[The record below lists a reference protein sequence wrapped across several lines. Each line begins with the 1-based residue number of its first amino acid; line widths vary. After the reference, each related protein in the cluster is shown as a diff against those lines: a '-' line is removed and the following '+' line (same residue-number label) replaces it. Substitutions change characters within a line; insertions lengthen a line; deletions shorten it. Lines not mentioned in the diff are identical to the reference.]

1 MPRLIV
7 NENGNR
13 RVFEVGEGPVTV
25 GRSTKNLLSV
35 MDLKASRHHCR
46 IEAADGAW
54 RIVDE
59 GSQNGT
65 LVNGSL
71 ISQRPLRHGD
81 MIEIGQ
87 TQIVFEEKDGAPTPA
102 VSAATPDE
110 FSRTMELPKPA
121 RPKPPKSADGV
132 EELVRDRA
140 NLLRLQRVA
149 RAINSELELE
159 HLLEI
164 IVDHAIELTDAER
177 GFLILFAEDGDEM
190 VFQCSRN
197 FAKEPVDS
205 PEYTI
210 SRSIARKVLESA
222 EPVVAVNAVEDER
235 FRDIQSISVLGLR
248 SVLCLPFRMRDR
260 VRGVLYI
267 DNRLQ
272 KGVFSRDDV
281 RMLEALADHAAAAI
295 ERARLFRGLQEKGV
309 ELAESNRRIETL
321 NRRLQSRVHTQE
333 AELEE
338 TREALRVRER
348 ELQTKF
354 NYRSIIGTSPAMREV
369 LHLLDR
375 VIESEMPVMILGESG
390 TGKELIA
397 RAIHYNGPRRR
408 ERFVTENCGALTD
421 TLLESELFGY
431 MRGAFTGADRNK
443 KGLFELAHRGTL
455 FLDEVGETSPDMQKK
470 LLRALQE
477 GEIRPVG
484 GKDVIEIDVRIIC
497 ASNRDLQRLVRESG
511 FREDLFYRLNVL
523 QITLPPL
530 RDRREDVPLLLAHF
544 LEKHAARAQRPVP
557 RLEKHVMDLLEAYD
571 WPGNVRELENEAQKM
586 VALSE
591 GVVTEEVLSLP
602 VRSGPA
608 EPLVPGQ
615 EIRDLDGLVGQVER
629 EEIARALRLS
639 QGNKTRAASAL
650 GISRFTLQRKLDK
663 YRMEGPGA
671 PGGAGAGAGAD
682 ADGGEGRDEDQD
694 SPEEGAA

>member
-102 VSAATPDE
+102 ASAATPDE
-110 FSRTMELPKPA
+110 FSRTMELPRPAKPKA
-121 RPKPPKSADGV
+121 PKSADGV

-321 NRRLQSRVHTQE
+321 NRRLQSQVHTQE

-477 GEIRPVG
+477 GVIRPVG
-484 GKDVIEIDVRIIC
+484 GKEVVEVDVRIIS

-523 QITLPPL
+523 QISLPPL

-602 VRSGPA
+602 VRSGPT
-608 EPLVPGQ
+608 EPPVPGQ
-615 EIRDLDGLVGQVER
+615 EIRDLDGLVAQVER

-663 YRMEGPGA
+663 YGMEGAGS
-671 PGGAGAGAGAD
+671 PGGAGESAG
-682 ADGGEGRDEDQD
+682 GGDEGED

>member
-1 MPRLIV
+1 VVAVSL
-7 NENGNR
+7 GNK
-13 RVFEVGEGPVTV
+13 RVFEVTGGPVTI

-46 IEAADGAW
+46 IEEADGSW

-71 ISQRPLRHGD
+71 ISSRPLRNGD
-81 MIEIGQ
+81 LVEIGL
-87 TQIVFEEKDGAPTPA
+87 TQIVFEDKDGAPAPA
-102 VSAATPDE
+102 PPRPLPDE
-110 FSRTMELPKPA
+110 FSRTMEIPREA
-121 RPKPPKSADGV
+121 RPRATDDV
-132 EELVRDRA
+132 QEVMRDRA

-149 RAINSELELE
+149 RAINSELEQD

-210 SRSIARKVLESA
+210 SRSIARRVLESA

-235 FRDIQSISVLGLR
+235 FKDIQSISVLGLR

-272 KGVFSRDDV
+272 KGVFSRNDV

-295 ERARLFRGLQEKGV
+295 ERARLFRSLQEKSA
-309 ELAESNRRIETL
+309 ELEESNHRIESL
-321 NRRLQSRVHTQE
+321 NRRLQAVVNTQE
-333 AELEE
+333 VELEE
-338 TREALRVRER
+338 TREALRMRER

-354 NYRSIIGTSPAMREV
+354 NYKAIVGTSPAMREV

-375 VIESEMPVMILGESG
+375 VIESEMPVLILGESG

-408 ERFVTENCGALTD
+408 ERFVSENCGALTD

-431 MRGAFTGADRNK
+431 VRGAFTGADRNK
-443 KGLFELAHRGTL
+443 KGLFEQAHRGTL

-484 GKDVIEIDVRIIC
+484 GKEVIPVDVRVIS
-497 ASNRDLQRLVRESG
+497 ASNRDLLRLARENA
-511 FREDLFYRLNVL
+511 FREDLYYRLNVL
-523 QITLPPL
+523 QISLPPL
-530 RDRREDVPLLLAHF
+530 RHRREDIPLLLSHF

-557 RLEKHVMDLLEAYD
+557 RIEKRVLDLLEAYH

-591 GVVTEEVLSLP
+591 GVVTEEVLSEP

-608 EPLVPGQ
+608 PETVPEGGVRNLDALV
-615 EIRDLDGLVGQVER
+615 EQVER
-629 EEIARALRLS
+629 EEIARALRAS
-639 QGNKTRAASAL
+639 AGNKTRASALL

-663 YRMEGPGA
+663 YSLDGAGPEEGEGDAGAPGA
-671 PGGAGAGAGAD
+671 PGGGAGE
-682 ADGGEGRDEDQD
+682 GETE
-694 SPEEGAA
+694 

>member
-1 MPRLIV
+1 MPKLTV

-13 RVFEVGEGPVTV
+13 RTLDVAQGPVTI
-25 GRSTKNLLSV
+25 GRSTKNVLSV
-35 MDLKASRHHCR
+35 MDLKASRLHCR
-46 IEAADGAW
+46 IENADGSW

-71 ISQRPLRHGD
+71 ITTRSLRTGD
-81 MIEIGQ
+81 VIEIGE
-87 TQIVFEEKDGAPTPA
+87 TQIVFEEAGDGSPAPPPPPPRKPKD
-102 VSAATPDE
+102 DE
-110 FSRTMELPKPA
+110 LGRTMEIPREMRTRRDA
-121 RPKPPKSADGV
+121 GTEDV
-132 EELVRDRA
+132 VRDRA

-149 RAINSELELE
+149 RAINSELEIE

-164 IVDHAIELTDAER
+164 IVDHAVELTDAER
-177 GFLILFAEDGDEM
+177 GFLILFGEEGEEM
-190 VFQCSRN
+190 VFQCSRS

-210 SRSIARKVLESA
+210 SRSIARRVLEA
-222 EPVVAVNAVEDER
+222 QEPVMAVNAVEDER

-272 KGVFSRDDV
+272 KGVFSGQDL
-281 RMLEALADHAAAAI
+281 RMLEALTDHAAAAI
-295 ERARLFRGLQEKGV
+295 ERARLFKSLQEKSEELEESKIRV
-309 ELAESNRRIETL
+309 ERL
-321 NRRLQSRVHTQE
+321 NKRLQTLVHSQE

-348 ELQTKF
+348 ELQTKYD
-354 NYRSIIGTSPAMREV
+354 YRSIIGTSEAMREV
-369 LHLLDR
+369 LRLLDR

-408 ERFVTENCGALTD
+408 ERFVSENCGALTD

-431 MRGAFTGADRNK
+431 VRGAFTGADRNK
-443 KGLFELAHRGTL
+443 KGLFEQAHRGTL

-477 GEIRPVG
+477 REIRPVG
-484 GKDVIEIDVRIIC
+484 GKEVVQVDVRVIC
-497 ASNRDLQRLVRESG
+497 ASNRDLLKMVRENG
-511 FREDLFYRLNVL
+511 FREDLYYRLNVL
-523 QITLPPL
+523 QITMPTL
-530 RDRREDVPLLLAHF
+530 RERKDDIPLLLSHF
-544 LEKHAARAQRPVP
+544 LEKHAGRVQRPVP
-557 RLEKHVMDLLEAYD
+557 KVDKRVVELLEAYD

-591 GVVTEEVLSLP
+591 GVVTVDGLSDP
-602 VRSGPA
+602 IQAGPLRGTA
-608 EPLVPGQ
+608 GEGGV
-615 EIRDLDGLVGQVER
+615 RDLDSIVERVER
-629 EEIARALRLS
+629 EEIARALRAS
-639 QGNKTRAASAL
+639 GGNKTRAAALL

-663 YRMEGPGA
+663 YALDAEGLTDGESA
-671 PGGAGAGAGAD
+671 P
-682 ADGGEGRDEDQD
+682 
-694 SPEEGAA
+694 

>member
-1 MPRLIV
+1 VPRLIV

-13 RVFEVGEGPVTV
+13 RSFDVAEGPVTI
-25 GRSTKNLLSV
+25 GRSTKNVLSV
-35 MDLKASRHHCR
+35 MDLKASRLHCR
-46 IEAADGAW
+46 IENGDGAW

-71 ISQRPLRHGD
+71 ITARALRTGD
-81 MIEIGQ
+81 VIEIGE
-87 TQIVFEEKDGAPTPA
+87 TQIVFEEAPDGPPPPA
-102 VSAATPDE
+102 EARKRPVVDDLH
-110 FSRTMELPKPA
+110 RTMEIPRELLTRKEPA
-121 RPKPPKSADGV
+121 PGAEDV
-132 EELVRDRA
+132 VRDRA

-149 RAINSELELE
+149 RAINSELEIE

-164 IVDHAIELTDAER
+164 IVDHAVELTDAER
-177 GFLILFAEDGDEM
+177 GFLILFGGDGEEM

-210 SRSIARKVLESA
+210 SRSIARRVLDA
-222 EPVVAVNAVEDER
+222 GEPVMAVNAVEDER

-260 VRGVLYI
+260 ISGVLYI

-272 KGVFSRDDV
+272 KGVFSGQDM

-295 ERARLFRGLQEKGV
+295 ERARLFKSLQEK
-309 ELAESNRRIETL
+309 S
-321 NRRLQSRVHTQE
+321 S
-333 AELEE
+333 ELEE
-338 TREALRVRER
+338 SRQRVERLNQRLQAVVHSQEVELEEARENIRLRER
-348 ELQTKF
+348 ELQTKYD
-354 NYRSIIGTSPAMREV
+354 YRTIIGTSPAMRDV
-369 LHLLDR
+369 LRLLDR

-397 RAIHYNGPRRR
+397 KAVHYNGPRRR
-408 ERFVTENCGALTD
+408 ERFVSENCGALTD

-431 MRGAFTGADRNK
+431 VRGAFTGADRNK
-443 KGLFELAHRGTL
+443 KGLFEQAHRGTL

-477 GEIRPVG
+477 REIRPVG
-484 GKDVIEIDVRIIC
+484 GKEVVQVDVRVIS
-497 ASNRDLQRLVRESG
+497 ASNRDLLRLVRENG
-511 FREDLFYRLNVL
+511 FREDLYYRLNVL

-530 RDRREDVPLLLAHF
+530 RHRREDIPLLLSHF
-544 LEKHAARAQRPVP
+544 LEKHATRVQRPVP
-557 RLEKHVMDLLEAYD
+557 SVEKNVLETLEAYD

-586 VALSE
+586 IALSE
-591 GVVTEEVLSLP
+591 GVVTVAGLSEP
-602 VRSGPA
+602 IREGPRAAAAPEGGIRSL
-608 EPLVPGQ
+608 E
-615 EIRDLDGLVGQVER
+615 GLVEHVER
-629 EEIARALRLS
+629 EEILRALRIAE
-639 QGNKTRAASAL
+639 GNKTRAAAML

-663 YRMEGPGA
+663 YGMDAGGPAEG
-671 PGGAGAGAGAD
+671 
-682 ADGGEGRDEDQD
+682 
-694 SPEEGAA
+694 EEGA

>member
-1 MPRLIV
+1 VADLAPRLIV

-13 RVFEVGEGPVTV
+13 RTFDVTASPVTI
-25 GRSTKNLLSV
+25 GRSTKNVLSV
-35 MDLKASRHHCR
+35 MDLKASRLHCR
-46 IEAADGAW
+46 IEKSEGAW

-71 ISQRPLRHGD
+71 ITSRALRAGD
-81 MIEIGQ
+81 LIEIGQ
-87 TQIVFEEKDGAPTPA
+87 TQIVFEDAAEAAARPAPKEAP
-102 VSAATPDE
+102 E
-110 FSRTMELPKPA
+110 ELGRTMELPREAKPRA
-121 RPKPPKSADGV
+121 QTEV
-132 EELVRDRA
+132 EEVLRDRS

-177 GFLILFAEDGDEM
+177 GFLILFSEDGEEM
-190 VFQCSRN
+190 VFQCSRS
-197 FAKEPVDS
+197 FAKEAVDS

-210 SRSIARKVLESA
+210 SRSIARRVLDSEEA
-222 EPVVAVNAVEDER
+222 VVAVNAVEDER

-248 SVLCLPFRMRDR
+248 SVLCLPFRLRDR
-260 VRGVLYI
+260 VRGTLYI

-272 KGVFSRDDV
+272 KGVFSRQDL

-295 ERARLFRGLQEKGV
+295 ERARLFRSLQEKAV
-309 ELAESNRRIETL
+309 ELEESRKRVERL
-321 NRRLQSRVHTQE
+321 NRRLQAVVHTQE
-333 AELEE
+333 AELEGA
-338 TREALRVRER
+338 RESLRAQER
-348 ELQTKF
+348 ELQTKYD
-354 NYRSIIGTSPAMREV
+354 YRTILGTSPAMREV
-369 LHLLDR
+369 LRLLDR
-375 VIESEMPVMILGESG
+375 VIESEMPVMVLGESG

-397 RAIHYNGPRRR
+397 RAVHYNGPRRR
-408 ERFVTENCGALTD
+408 ERFVSENCGALTD

-431 MRGAFTGADRNK
+431 VRGAFTGADRNK

-477 GEIRPVG
+477 REIRPVG
-484 GKDVIEIDVRIIC
+484 GKDVVPVDVRIIC
-497 ASNRDLQRLVRESG
+497 ASNRDLQRMVRESR

-530 RDRREDVPLLLAHF
+530 RDRREDIPLLLAHF
-544 LEKHAARAQRPVP
+544 LEKHAERVQRPVP
-557 RLEKHVMDLLEAYD
+557 RVEKGVLELLQAYD

-591 GVVTEEVLSLP
+591 GVVTPEVLSDP
-602 VRSGPA
+602 VRTGA
-608 EPLVPGQ
+608 VPGAPSQ
-615 EIRDLDGLVGQVER
+615 EGVRSLDALVEQVER
-629 EEIARALRLS
+629 EEISRGLRAAG
-639 QGNKTRAASAL
+639 GNKTRASALL

-663 YRMEGPGA
+663 YGMDVEGPA
-671 PGGAGAGAGAD
+671 
-682 ADGGEGRDEDQD
+682 
-694 SPEEGAA
+694 EEEPS

>member
-1 MPRLIV
+1 LPRLVV

-13 RVFEVGEGPVTV
+13 RVFEVTQAPVTI
-25 GRSTKNLLSV
+25 GRSTKNVLSV
-35 MDLKASRHHCR
+35 MDLKASRLHCR
-46 IEAADGAW
+46 IENGDGGW

-71 ISQRPLRHGD
+71 ITTRGLRTGD
-81 MIEIGQ
+81 LIEIGQ
-87 TQIVFEEKDGAPTPA
+87 TQIVFEESSDGAAPPKPKPKPA
-102 VSAATPDE
+102 EDLA
-110 FSRTMELPKPA
+110 RTMEIPREIRA
-121 RPKPPKSADGV
+121 RGDREPPGAEDV
-132 EELVRDRA
+132 LRDRA

-149 RAINSELELE
+149 RAINSELEIE

-164 IVDHAIELTDAER
+164 IVDHAVELTDAER
-177 GFLILFAEDGDEM
+177 GFLILFGETGEEM
-190 VFQCSRN
+190 VFQCSRS

-210 SRSIARKVLESA
+210 SRSIARRVLDA
-222 EPVVAVNAVEDER
+222 EEAVVAVNAVEDER

-272 KGVFSRDDV
+272 KGVFSAQDL

-295 ERARLFRGLQEKGV
+295 ERARLFQSLQEKTGELEESHRRV
-309 ELAESNRRIETL
+309 ERL
-321 NRRLQSRVHTQE
+321 NQRLQALVHSQE

-338 TREALRVRER
+338 TREALRARER
-348 ELQTKF
+348 ELQTKYD
-354 NYRSIIGTSPAMREV
+354 YRSIIGTSPAMREV
-369 LHLLDR
+369 LRLLDR
-375 VIESEMPVMILGESG
+375 VIESEMPVLVLGESG

-397 RAIHYNGPRRR
+397 RAVHYNGPRRR
-408 ERFVTENCGALTD
+408 ERFVSENCGALTD

-431 MRGAFTGADRNK
+431 VRGAFTGADRNK
-443 KGLFELAHRGTL
+443 KGLFEQAHRGTL

-477 GEIRPVG
+477 REIRPVG
-484 GKDVIEIDVRIIC
+484 GKEVVQVDVRIIS
-497 ASNRDLQRLVRESG
+497 ASNRDLLRLVKENG
-511 FREDLFYRLNVL
+511 FREDLYYRLNVL

-530 RDRREDVPLLLAHF
+530 RARREDIPLLLSHF
-544 LEKHAARAQRPVP
+544 LEKHATRVQRPVP
-557 RLEKHVMDLLEAYD
+557 RVEKRVLELLEAYD

-591 GVVTEEVLSLP
+591 GIVTVDVLSDP
-602 VRSGPA
+602 VRAGPRGEGDDPSA
-608 EPLVPGQ
+608 V
-615 EIRDLDGLVGQVER
+615 RDLEGLVEQVER
-629 EEIARALRLS
+629 DEIARALRTS
-639 QGNKTRAASAL
+639 GSNKTRAAGML

-663 YRMEGPGA
+663 YGMDAEGLT
-671 PGGAGAGAGAD
+671 
-682 ADGGEGRDEDQD
+682 DG
-694 SPEEGAA
+694 EGAA

>member
-13 RVFEVGEGPVTV
+13 RVFDVGEGPVTV

-46 IEAADGAW
+46 IEAAEGAW

-81 MIEIGQ
+81 LIEIGQ

-102 VSAATPDE
+102 APVQTPDE
-110 FSRTMELPKPA
+110 AARTMELPRPA
-121 RPKPPKSADGV
+121 RTKRPEGV
-132 EELVRDRA
+132 EEVVRDRA

-235 FRDIQSISVLGLR
+235 FKDIQSISVLGLR

-295 ERARLFRGLQEKGV
+295 ERARLFRSLQDKGG
-309 ELAESNRRIETL
+309 ELEESNRRIESL
-321 NRRLQSRVHTQE
+321 NRRLQSVVHTQE

-338 TREALRVRER
+338 TREALRARER

-354 NYRSIIGTSPAMREV
+354 NYRAIIGTSPAMLDV
-369 LHLLDR
+369 LRLLDR
-375 VIESEMPVMILGESG
+375 VIESEMPVLILGESG

-431 MRGAFTGADRNK
+431 VRGAFTGADRNK
-443 KGLFELAHRGTL
+443 KGLFEQAHRGTL

-484 GKDVIEIDVRIIC
+484 GKEVVAVDVRIIS

-523 QITLPPL
+523 QIALPPL

-544 LEKHAARAQRPVP
+544 LEKHAVRAQRPVP
-557 RLEKHVMDLLEAYD
+557 RLEKRVMDLLVAYD

-591 GVVTEEVLSLP
+591 GIVTEEVLSDT
-602 VRSGPA
+602 VREGPGV
-608 EPLVPGQ
+608 PPVPGQ
-615 EIRDLDGLVGQVER
+615 EIRHLDALVEEVEK

-639 QGNKTRAASAL
+639 QGNKTRAATAL

-663 YRMEGPGA
+663 YGMEGQGG
-671 PGGAGAGAGAD
+671 GGASRGGDEG
-682 ADGGEGRDEDQD
+682 GGEPAEGPE
-694 SPEEGAA
+694 PAEEGAA